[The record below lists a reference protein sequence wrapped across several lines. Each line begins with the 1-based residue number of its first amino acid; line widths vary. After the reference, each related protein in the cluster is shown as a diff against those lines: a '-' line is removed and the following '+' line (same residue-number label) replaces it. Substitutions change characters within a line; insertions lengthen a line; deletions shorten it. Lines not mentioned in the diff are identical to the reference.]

1 MIVLLV
7 MGNDEGGKCVPYS
20 HSCVNVESVVVVD
33 MEGVAA
39 AAPPPAVQA
48 VVPVDLTVFFN

>member
-20 HSCVNVESVVVVD
+20 HSCVNVEIVNVVD

-39 AAPPPAVQA
+39 APPPGVQA
-48 VVPVDLTVFFN
+48 VVPVDLTVFFD